1 MFTGIVEDI
10 GKVINITDSK
20 IEIETVLNDIKTGD
34 SIAVNGVCLTV
45 TAEDWKIERLENLQ
59 RQTVTIKNEKDK
71 RVLSF
76 DYSPTTSDIT
86 NISLLKKN
94 SLVNLERALT
104 LQTRLGGHI
113 VSGHIDTSTKIVDM
127 KKNGDFYFISFAVNN
142 EIKKYIVKKGFIAI
156 DGISLTVA
164 ENNENIFSVT
174 MIPETFNKTIFHTRK
189 PGDIV
194 NIEIDVFAKYVE
206 KLFNKKDSKKEITM
220 DLLKANGFI

>member
-1 MFTGIVEDI
+1 VFTGIVEDI
-10 GKVINITDSK
+10 GKVINITNSQ
-20 IEIETVLNDIKTGD
+20 IQIETCLDAIKTGN

-45 TAEDWKIERLENLQ
+45 TEIFEKI
-59 RQTVTIKNEKDK
+59 I
-71 RVLSF
+71 SF

-113 VSGHIDTSTKIVDM
+113 VSGHIDTSTKIM
-127 KKNGDFYFISFAVNN
+127 SIKKTDRFYFISFAVD
-142 EIKKYIVKKGFIAI
+142 EIIKKYIVLKGFIAI

-164 ENNENIFSVT
+164 EINEQTFSVT
-174 MIPETFNKTIFHTRK
+174 MIPETFNKTIFYSRK

-194 NIEIDVFAKYVE
+194 NIEIDVFAKYIE
-206 KLFNKKDSKKEITM
+206 KLFGKKDNKKEITM
-220 DLLKANGFI
+220 ELLKENGFL